1 MWNIVCQECNTSA
14 PEPGPTRTKTLT
26 EETGKCAAA
35 CHRASRIKADPVTKQ
50 ERRCKNERK
59 QAMGVRG
66 RQENTS
72 PLLSTV
78 CYCCYC
84 CDSWRCKLV
93 TKNRAS
99 ERSCV
104 VSYWIID
111 FLLSSAKCNWFSSLA
126 VVVFV
131 VAAAAGGGL
140 AIGTPHRWRRRVFWT
155 PKLPPEKNKGKTAA
169 TVATYSC

>member
-131 VAAAAGGGL
+131 VAAAAGGWFGHRN
-140 AIGTPHRWRRRVFWT
+140 TPPMAPPGFWT